1 MAQITDAT
9 PISFLTV
16 GQLET
21 LTRQWVREETAS
33 MKADAPAPTSKRHV
47 YGLAGL
53 AKLLGC
59 SETTAC
65 KVNTSGVIDAALT
78 RLGNLL
84 IFDAD
89 LVLELIKKHEDDKKT
104 KNAKRSR
111 TK

>member
-1 MAQITDAT
+1 MATPITDAT
-9 PISFLTV
+9 PVSFLTV

-21 LTRQWVREETAS
+21 LTRQWVREEA
-33 MKADAPAPTSKRHV
+33 ANLQGDAAPKTSKRHV

-65 KVNTSGVIDAALT
+65 KVNTSGVIEPALT

-84 IFDAD
+84 IYDAD
-89 LVLELIKKHEDDKKT
+89 LVLELIKKHEDNKK
-104 KNAKRSR
+104 AKHGRRS
-111 TK
+111 K